1 MIKDRIVFTLYLL
14 LIIGGCKSNAQK
26 TDEVNVRWNKII
38 NTQNNVSFIQVD
50 SAENGYIIS
59 YAHSTVISGGFKII
73 EAKINNGKT
82 HTKVLLEH
90 PNHTIQWVK
99 VRDNTIGFV
108 CFDFDKNTLNSTLV
122 KSTDLGNHWDTMQVP
137 LQVIRRFDFLPSYI
151 VVEGTLDGSTYI
163 YRYNNKVEWSEIN
176 AAKFGYKDIYLLHR
190 NTNEDKMFCVVDK
203 TYNNRA
209 GKLALVNIEHSTI
222 KELLKIGSE
231 NVYLTPICK
240 NENLCAIIDDK
251 KISIYSYKKE
261 LLTLEQKFNIP
272 KGVEAVKNLYMDES
286 IYFITC
292 EEKGMQGKELSW
304 ISYNKGA
311 DWIPFKQEI
320 ELKLVF
326 NGLGELWAINNN
338 NDLLKGSF
346 FSE

>member
-1 MIKDRIVFTLYLL
+1 MIKIKIVFILALL
-14 LIIGGCKSNAQK
+14 LIIVGCKSNAQK
-26 TDEVNVRWNKII
+26 TDRVNVKWNKII
-38 NTQNNVSFIQVD
+38 NTQKNVSFIQID
-50 SAENGYIIS
+50 SAENRYIVS
-59 YAHSTVISGGFKII
+59 YAHSLAISGGFKII
-73 EAKINNGKT
+73 EVGMDSGITNTKT
-82 HTKVLLEH
+82 LLAH
-90 PNHTIQWVK
+90 PDHTIQWVRVK
-99 VRDNTIGFV
+99 DNSIGFV
-108 CFDFDKNTLNSTLV
+108 RYDFDKNTLNTTLFT
-122 KSTDLGNHWDTMQVP
+122 SQDLGDHWDTLQTP
-137 LQVIRRFDFLPSYI
+137 LQGIRRFEFLPSYLVI
-151 VVEGTLDGSTYI
+151 EGMLDGGIHIFKSYDKT
-163 YRYNNKVEWSEIN
+163 EWQEIN
-176 AAKFGYKDIYLLHR
+176 VLKLGYKGIYLLR
-190 NTNEDKMFCVVDK
+190 QSLYENKIFCEVDR

-231 NVYLTPICK
+231 NAYLTPICK
-240 NENLCAIIDDK
+240 NKNLCAIIDDK
-251 KISIYSYKKE
+251 KISIYSYQKE
-261 LLTLEQKFNIP
+261 SLSLEQKFNIP

-311 DWIPFKQEI
+311 DWIPFEQEI

-326 NGLGELWAINNN
+326 NAFGELWAINNN